1 MLASD
6 SMRKREQLLARKIA
20 HRQANAGIAVD
31 ELQVCCQ
38 QGPLPA
44 PAGVGRPLAGLSSCL
59 TVKLQLGMPAH
70 VVIAFV
76 SFGYW

>member
-31 ELQVCCQ
+31 ELQVCATTS
-38 QGPLPA
+38 PAPA
-44 PAGVGRPLAGLSSCL
+44 PAGVRTPFPRLC
-59 TVKLQLGMPAH
+59 
-70 VVIAFV
+70 
-76 SFGYW
+76 W